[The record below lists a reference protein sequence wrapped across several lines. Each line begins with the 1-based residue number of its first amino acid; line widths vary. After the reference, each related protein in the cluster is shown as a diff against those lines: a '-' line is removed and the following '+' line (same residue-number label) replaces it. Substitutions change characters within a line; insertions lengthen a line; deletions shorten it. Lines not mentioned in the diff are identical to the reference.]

1 MKQKKIWLSILLLL
15 AVLSVKAQPADNSQD
30 KLALQYF
37 QEQAYDKAVE
47 IYAQLYNKNQ
57 TDFYYSHY
65 LQCLIQTKQYKTAE
79 KIVRQQI
86 KNYPI
91 ISKYQVDLGYIYGL
105 QNESGKAKRQYESCI
120 AGITN
125 QSSLID
131 ELANNFLSYQLTDY
145 AVNTY
150 LHGRAISFKEHTYAL
165 PLAAIYESVRQYE
178 KAMQEY
184 ILLLQAEP
192 NMVSYVESA
201 LLNWWIDDADHAKRN
216 IVRQQILKA
225 VNKNTD
231 NKAYNELV
239 IWYAMQEK
247 DFSMALKQAQAF
259 DRQYNTA
266 GATVYEVANLAAAN
280 KDYTTAINGYKYIV
294 GMGDATVY
302 GREARM
308 AILDVRLKQ
317 IVEDNISDV
326 QSINDLDSQLK
337 KYFETYPLASYNFS
351 LYRRWAAFKADR
363 QHDVKGAIAMLDNC
377 QNSTTLKP
385 QDIAFAKL
393 DLAQLMIL
401 DDNIWEAMLLN
412 AQVEKNLPNDTLGSL
427 AKLNNANISLM
438 LGEIEWAKAQL
449 DVLRAATS
457 KMVANDALYLSLLI
471 KDNYDEEDSLD
482 RSLQQFA
489 IASFM
494 VEHHQNERA
503 LLFLD
508 SIASN
513 HALTD
518 DVWFLKA
525 KIAKQTGDYN
535 TADNLLANI
544 VFNYPNDLLTDDA
557 LFERAQL
564 QEYYLKNSVLAM
576 DLYQQILND
585 HSDSVYAG
593 EARIRIRQLRGD
605 IQRNIA
611 Q

>member
-1 MKQKKIWLSILLLL
+1 
-15 AVLSVKAQPADNSQD
+15 
-30 KLALQYF
+30 
-37 QEQAYDKAVE
+37 
-47 IYAQLYNKNQ
+47 
-57 TDFYYSHY
+57 
-65 LQCLIQTKQYKTAE
+65 
-79 KIVRQQI
+79 
-86 KNYPI
+86 
-91 ISKYQVDLGYIYGL
+91 
-105 QNESGKAKRQYESCI
+105 
-120 AGITN
+120 
-125 QSSLID
+125 
-131 ELANNFLSYQLTDY
+131 
-145 AVNTY
+145 
-150 LHGRAISFKEHTYAL
+150 
-165 PLAAIYESVRQYE
+165 
-178 KAMQEY
+178 
-184 ILLLQAEP
+184 
-192 NMVSYVESA
+192 
-201 LLNWWIDDADHAKRN
+201 
-216 IVRQQILKA
+216 
-225 VNKNTD
+225 
-231 NKAYNELV
+231 
-239 IWYAMQEK
+239 
-247 DFSMALKQAQAF
+247 
-259 DRQYNTA
+259 
-266 GATVYEVANLAAAN
+266 
-280 KDYTTAINGYKYIV
+280 
-294 GMGDATVY
+294 
-302 GREARM
+302 
-308 AILDVRLKQ
+308 
-317 IVEDNISDV
+317 
-326 QSINDLDSQLK
+326 
-337 KYFETYPLASYNFS
+337 
-351 LYRRWAAFKADR
+351 
-363 QHDVKGAIAMLDNC
+363 MLDNC

-401 DDNIWEAMLLN
+401 DNNIWEAMLLN

-427 AKLNNANISLM
+427 AKLYNANISLM

-489 IASFM
+489 IASFL

-508 SIASN
+508 SIAGN

-585 HSDSVYAG
+585 HSDSIYAG